1 MPLKLVVIGLGHM
14 GKIHLNKLVSFKD
27 IEVSAVVDVD
37 MACANDLSQRTG
49 AKACLD
55 YREAIQLCDGAII
68 ASPTET
74 HYAVGRTFLE
84 AGKHVF
90 MEKPITV
97 NPEEAQELIDIAN
110 KENLVFQVGHLERFN
125 PAFSRALQ
133 SVQKPLLIEASR
145 ISPFTGRS
153 IDVDV
158 VLDLMIHDLDLVLSF
173 VNEEICGLCAQGI
186 CFMTDKLDAVNARIE
201 FTGGCV
207 ANITASRISPRKER
221 ALTIYEHDKSIS
233 VDLLQGKCIGI
244 VKYANGRVETTEY
257 TAAKIDPV
265 QDELSEFIDCIE
277 KGKTP
282 TVTGSD
288 GLKALMLAARIKE
301 YIAEKQ
307 RVSNVQ

>member
-1 MPLKLVVIGLGHM
+1 MSLKIAVIGLGHM
-14 GKIHLNKLVSFKD
+14 GKIHLNKLVSFED
-27 IEVSAVVDVD
+27 IEITAVVDID
-37 MACANDLSQRTG
+37 MACVNDLSQKTG
-49 AKACLD
+49 VKACED

-74 HYAVGRTFLE
+74 HYTVGRTFLE

-97 NPEEAQELIDIAN
+97 NPEEAQELIDIADN
-110 KENLVFQVGHLERFN
+110 KKLVFQIGHLERFN

-133 SVQKPLLIEASR
+133 FIQKPLLVEANR

-153 IDVDV
+153 TDVDV
-158 VLDLMIHDLDLVLSF
+158 VLDLMIHDLDLVLSL
-173 VNEEICGLCAQGI
+173 VNEDICNLSAQGI
-186 CFMTDKLDAVNARIE
+186 CFMTDKLDAVSARIE
-201 FTGGCV
+201 FISGCV

-233 VDLLQGKCIGI
+233 VDLLQGKCISI
-244 VKYANGRVETTEY
+244 IKNNNGQVETMEY
-257 TAAKIDPV
+257 TATKIDPV
-265 QDELSEFIDCIE
+265 QEELSEFVNSIRE
-277 KGKTP
+277 GKAP
-282 TVTGSD
+282 TITGAD